1 MKRSNIKLGELLLYS
16 NKVTQDQL
24 NNALKEQKSTGKK
37 TR

>member
-37 TR
+37 N